1 MPTLLRF
8 ALLLFLFLFVLV
20 SPCWFAKGGG
30 GGAALV
36 FLDLGAADDDD
47 NDEDNFCVAFVEEDV
62 VMLLVVSSLLNSV
75 PIASMTEYMHGDSLS
90 MHSKAV
96 ATATSKHVAIF
107 SPLCTITTTAI
118 HEINISVEV
127 RFEIAKHI
135 HKCHEHFILTIQILR
150 IPYRLSSFSSP
161 YIDSIATISSSH
173 SSFVCFSRLIVN
185 FGPSLF
191 RYATSSAIPKKKRQF

>member
-47 NDEDNFCVAFVEEDV
+47 NDEDNFCVAFVEDDV

-75 PIASMTEYMHGDSLS
+75 PIASMTEYMHGPDSLS

-107 SPLCTITTTAI
+107 SL
-118 HEINISVEV
+118 
-127 RFEIAKHI
+127 
-135 HKCHEHFILTIQILR
+135 LLL
-150 IPYRLSSFSSP
+150 LSLLLL
-161 YIDSIATISSSH
+161 SI
-173 SSFVCFSRLIVN
+173 
-185 FGPSLF
+185 
-191 RYATSSAIPKKKRQF
+191 